1 MIQRIQSLY
10 LLAVTV
16 LMAVLCFVPVGEF
29 AAPAGLYN
37 MTLSG
42 VYKAGDAGVAYSTLP
57 LLLLAIVV
65 SLVALVTIFLFK
77 NRKMQIKLA
86 SGNLALMLLFY
97 VVSIVYYFMIKDSL
111 QAVFSLVPFVTFIP
125 FAALVLNVFAI
136 RAIRA
141 DEELVRSL
149 DRLR

>member
-42 VYKAGDAGVAYSTLP
+42 VCKAGDAGVAYSTLP

-65 SLVALVTIFLFK
+65 SLLSLVTIFLYK
-77 NRKMQIKLA
+77 NRKLQIKITTV
-86 SGNLALMLLFY
+86 NLVLILLFY
-97 VVSIVYYFMIKDSL
+97 VASAVYLFLINGFL
-111 QAVFSLVPFVTFIP
+111 QTAFSLAPVAAIIP
-125 FAALVLNVFAI
+125 FAAFISNVLAI

-141 DEELVRSL
+141 DELLVRSL